1 MNDLGTLVGNEF
13 TQLEDTVDQFPDS
26 DSEGSNSGDE
36 DDSGTDPQLMEE
48 LEMLLLR
55 MLELVEEYYK
65 HLAHPEVVR
74 VASRRQRDSKLTG
87 PMWVH
92 WVLTHQNETT
102 CYERFRMSPRTF
114 LNLCN
119 TLKMNGFL
127 RSSRYVKITEQ
138 VAAFLLVMAHSHTQR
153 DVADRLQRSLDTI
166 SKYVKIVAEAMC
178 YLGKTIIQPL
188 AMEVPHPY
196 IRNNSFYY
204 PWFAVSLLTL
214 VLKYFVL

>member
-1 MNDLGTLVGNEF
+1 
-13 TQLEDTVDQFPDS
+13 
-26 DSEGSNSGDE
+26 
-36 DDSGTDPQLMEE
+36 
-48 LEMLLLR
+48 
-55 MLELVEEYYK
+55 
-65 HLAHPEVVR
+65 
-74 VASRRQRDSKLTG
+74 
-87 PMWVH
+87 
-92 WVLTHQNETT
+92 
-102 CYERFRMSPRTF
+102 MSPRTF

-127 RSSRYVKITEQ
+127 RNSRYVKITEQ
-138 VAAFLLVMAHSHTQR
+138 IAAFLLVMAYSHKQR

-196 IRNNSFYY
+196 IRKNSFYY